1 MNNIAS
7 SLPGGAVVTS
17 KFVVIYSKL
26 FQGMSPRQINPQ
38 QDRDRFFS
46 DLLDLKVNSA
56 YLQGELDKSSKD
68 LCLGKLKAS
77 LIFNL
82 LHGAVKLLTVDIGI

>member
-1 MNNIAS
+1 MNFKFAS
-7 SLPGGAVVTS
+7 SLPGDALVTS

-38 QDRDRFFS
+38 QERDRFFS
-46 DLLDLKVNSA
+46 DLLNLKVNIA
-56 YLQGELDKSSKD
+56 YLRDELDKSPKD

-77 LIFNL
+77 L
-82 LHGAVKLLTVDIGI
+82 VSSSKQSSTVTIDIGI